1 MSLVSLFLIALA
13 YSGRQPERI
22 EILHMINMTNLQSIN
37 PWNFARITDFL
48 PPILIRSTF
57 QNIRCFDIWSSFFD
71 AEDVASYV
79 NKCADDDVSLGQ
91 IGAIDTLAAMLSSAH
106 ILKEL
111 RLVCTN

>member
-1 MSLVSLFLIALA
+1 
-13 YSGRQPERI
+13 
-22 EILHMINMTNLQSIN
+22 MITMTDLLSIN
-37 PWNFARITDFL
+37 PWNFARITGFL

-57 QNIRCFDIWSSFFD
+57 QNIRRFDIWSSFFD

-79 NKCADDDVSLGQ
+79 NKRAGDDISLGQ

-106 ILKEL
+106 LLEEL